1 VERAEHLVHKVVVA
15 AAVHDDDL
23 GFGERELILAAGL
36 VLVSMIDVTATSS
49 PPTARAISP
58 QTSVE
63 ATTEMRPVL
72 RGSEA
77 PSAGEDEHP
86 LRTAA
91 TVTAASRG
99 AMKAERFM
107 ERGNLSKSRSREL
120 RRLAQTERSVTRLTR
135 TAY

>member
-1 VERAEHLVHKVVVA
+1 
-15 AAVHDDDL
+15 
-23 GFGERELILAAGL
+23 
-36 VLVSMIDVTATSS
+36 MIDVTATSS
-49 PPTARAISP
+49 PPTARATSP
-58 QTSVE
+58 HTSVE
-63 ATTEMRPVL
+63 ATTEMRP
-72 RGSEA
+72 EA

-91 TVTAASRG
+91 TVAVASRG

-107 ERGNLSKSRSREL
+107 EKGNLSKSRSREL